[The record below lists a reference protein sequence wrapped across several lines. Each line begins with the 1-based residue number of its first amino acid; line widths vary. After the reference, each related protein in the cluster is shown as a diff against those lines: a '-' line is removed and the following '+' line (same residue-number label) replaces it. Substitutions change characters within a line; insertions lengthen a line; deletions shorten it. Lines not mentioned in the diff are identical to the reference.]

1 MKAIIEK
8 MLECLLAFLP
18 FLSKRSKK
26 KVEKM
31 KEFSELVRE
40 QYGFLVGQLEK
51 VLQDYFG
58 LSARVKEMHTEIF
71 SLKAELAKDLPLH
84 AGELRQAAGG
94 GRHCGCVKI
103 SPLQAGRLAGAEL
116 FFVLYGGSGF
126 FYTGVCCVFPMK
138 RSIFAPIYINN
149 NDV

>member
-71 SLKAELAKDLPLH
+71 SLKAENCD
-84 AGELRQAAGG
+84 R
-94 GRHCGCVKI
+94 
-103 SPLQAGRLAGAEL
+103 RLAVDGTAA
-116 FFVLYGGSGF
+116 V
-126 FYTGVCCVFPMK
+126 
-138 RSIFAPIYINN
+138 
-149 NDV
+149 

>member
-71 SLKAELAKDLPLH
+71 SLKAELAKALTCRCMRENCD
-84 AGELRQAAGG
+84 R
-94 GRHCGCVKI
+94 
-103 SPLQAGRLAGAEL
+103 RLAVDGTM
-116 FFVLYGGSGF
+116 GGSGF

>member
-8 MLECLLAFLP
+8 MLACLLVFLP

-71 SLKAELAKDLPLH
+71 SLKAELAKALTCRCMRENCD
-84 AGELRQAAGG
+84 R
-94 GRHCGCVKI
+94 
-103 SPLQAGRLAGAEL
+103 RLAVDGTAA
-116 FFVLYGGSGF
+116 V
-126 FYTGVCCVFPMK
+126 
-138 RSIFAPIYINN
+138 
-149 NDV
+149 

>member
-31 KEFSELVRE
+31 KGFSELVRE

-71 SLKAELAKDLPLH
+71 SLKAELAKALTCRCMRENCD
-84 AGELRQAAGG
+84 R
-94 GRHCGCVKI
+94 
-103 SPLQAGRLAGAEL
+103 RLAVDDTAA
-116 FFVLYGGSGF
+116 V
-126 FYTGVCCVFPMK
+126 
-138 RSIFAPIYINN
+138 
-149 NDV
+149 

>member
-71 SLKAELAKDLPLH
+71 SLKAELAKALTCRCMRRI
-84 AGELRQAAGG
+84 ATGGWRWTTLRLCKDFA
-94 GRHCGCVKI
+94 
-103 SPLQAGRLAGAEL
+103 LAGRPACRGGTFFCALWGQWL
-116 FFVLYGGSGF
+116 FLHRSMLCVPDEKKYICPYLY
-126 FYTGVCCVFPMK
+126 K
-138 RSIFAPIYINN
+138 
-149 NDV
+149 

>member
-40 QYGFLVGQLEK
+40 QYGFLVGQL
-51 VLQDYFG
+51 G
-58 LSARVKEMHTEIF
+58 LLR
-71 SLKAELAKDLPLH
+71 AECTREGDAHRNLLAESGAGESVDLPLH

>member
-1 MKAIIEK
+1 MPAGVPPVP
-8 MLECLLAFLP
+8 L
-18 FLSKRSKK
+18 KRSKK

-71 SLKAELAKDLPLH
+71 SLKAELAKALTYRCMRENYD
-84 AGELRQAAGG
+84 R
-94 GRHCGCVKI
+94 
-103 SPLQAGRLAGAEL
+103 RLAVDDTAA
-116 FFVLYGGSGF
+116 
-126 FYTGVCCVFPMK
+126 
-138 RSIFAPIYINN
+138 I
-149 NDV
+149 

>member
-31 KEFSELVRE
+31 KEFSELVR
-40 QYGFLVGQLEK
+40 

-71 SLKAELAKDLPLH
+71 SLKAELAKALTCRCMRENCD
-84 AGELRQAAGG
+84 R
-94 GRHCGCVKI
+94 
-103 SPLQAGRLAGAEL
+103 RLAVDGTAA
-116 FFVLYGGSGF
+116 V
-126 FYTGVCCVFPMK
+126 
-138 RSIFAPIYINN
+138 
-149 NDV
+149 

>member
-71 SLKAELAKDLPLH
+71 SLKAELAKALTCRCMRENCDRRLAVDFAL
-84 AGELRQAAGG
+84 
-94 GRHCGCVKI
+94 
-103 SPLQAGRLAGAEL
+103 AGRPACRGGTFFCALWGQWL
-116 FFVLYGGSGF
+116 FLHRSMLCVPDEKKYICPYLY
-126 FYTGVCCVFPMK
+126 K
-138 RSIFAPIYINN
+138 
-149 NDV
+149 

>member
-40 QYGFLVGQLEK
+40 QA
-51 VLQDYFG
+51 
-58 LSARVKEMHTEIF
+58 S
-71 SLKAELAKDLPLH
+71 S
-84 AGELRQAAGG
+84 
-94 GRHCGCVKI
+94 
-103 SPLQAGRLAGAEL
+103 S
-116 FFVLYGGSGF
+116 GSWKR
-126 FYTGVCCVFPMK
+126 CCK
-138 RSIFAPIYINN
+138 TTSG
-149 NDV
+149 

>member
-8 MLECLLAFLP
+8 MLECLLT

-71 SLKAELAKDLPLH
+71 SLKAELASVDLPLH

-103 SPLQAGRLAGAEL
+103 SPLQAGRPAGAEL
-116 FFVLYGGSGF
+116 FLCFMGAVVF
-126 FYTGVCCVFPMK
+126 FTPEYVVCS
-138 RSIFAPIYINN
+138 R
-149 NDV
+149 

>member
-71 SLKAELAKDLPLH
+71 SLKAELAKALTCRCMRENFD
-84 AGELRQAAGG
+84 R
-94 GRHCGCVKI
+94 
-103 SPLQAGRLAGAEL
+103 RLAVDGTAA
-116 FFVLYGGSGF
+116 V
-126 FYTGVCCVFPMK
+126 
-138 RSIFAPIYINN
+138 
-149 NDV
+149 

>member
-71 SLKAELAKDLPLH
+71 SLKAELAK
-84 AGELRQAAGG
+84 AYSSAR
-94 GRHCGCVKI
+94 
-103 SPLQAGRLAGAEL
+103 
-116 FFVLYGGSGF
+116 
-126 FYTGVCCVFPMK
+126 
-138 RSIFAPIYINN
+138 
-149 NDV
+149 

>member
-1 MKAIIEK
+1 M
-8 MLECLLAFLP
+8 
-18 FLSKRSKK
+18 
-26 KVEKM
+26 EKM

-71 SLKAELAKDLPLH
+71 SLQSGAGESVDLPLH

-116 FFVLYGGSGF
+116 FLCFMGAVAF
-126 FYTGVCCVFPMK
+126 FTPEYVVCS
-138 RSIFAPIYINN
+138 R
-149 NDV
+149 

>member
-71 SLKAELAKDLPLH
+71 SLKAELAKALTCRCMRENCDRRLCKDFAL
-84 AGELRQAAGG
+84 
-94 GRHCGCVKI
+94 
-103 SPLQAGRLAGAEL
+103 AGRPACRGGTFFCALWGAVA
-116 FFVLYGGSGF
+116 FFTPEYV
-126 FYTGVCCVFPMK
+126 VCS
-138 RSIFAPIYINN
+138 R
-149 NDV
+149 

>member
-51 VLQDYFG
+51 VL
-58 LSARVKEMHTEIF
+58 A
-71 SLKAELAKDLPLH
+71 KALTCRCMRENCD
-84 AGELRQAAGG
+84 R
-94 GRHCGCVKI
+94 
-103 SPLQAGRLAGAEL
+103 RLAVDGTAA
-116 FFVLYGGSGF
+116 V
-126 FYTGVCCVFPMK
+126 
-138 RSIFAPIYINN
+138 
-149 NDV
+149 